1 MRNKEKARSLFL
13 FKVYINMKINKSH
26 SSDGEREFKSLVLQE
41 KIISLKKGAVRSGE
55 PGSNIRGISMNCE
68 LIPRATA
75 VGHSSSFC
83 GFALAGY
90 TTFSPESALFASR
103 DE

>member
-1 MRNKEKARSLFL
+1 M
-13 FKVYINMKINKSH
+13 YQINNSH
-26 SSDGEREFKSLVLQE
+26 SSDGVCESLLLWKRV
-41 KIISLKKGAVRSGE
+41 ISLKKKKKVVSGE

-75 VGHSSSFC
+75 VGHSSGFC

-90 TTFSPESALFASR
+90 TTFSPELVLLASR